1 MRNIRI
7 ISRVLIPCTVG
18 SNPTTP
24 AIICM
29 VYFVF
34 KIVGIK
40 SSRCLE
46 YGCFGL
52 SNNLS
57 LFSNSQIIPFRI
69 TATLSHI
76 WRITGRSCDMKTN
89 VKFISFCRSF
99 KRFNMCA
106 CTDTSRA
113 DVGSSQIRILG
124 REAKALAIETLCL

>member
-1 MRNIRI
+1 MNKDLCLLMFFYLHRKETIGMGCSQAVRQ
-7 ISRVLIPCTVG
+7 RVLIPCTVG

-24 AIICM
+24 AIIRM
-29 VYFVF
+29 VHFVF

-57 LFSNSQIIPFRI
+57 LFSNSQTTPFRI

-76 WRITGRSCDMKTN
+76 
-89 VKFISFCRSF
+89 
-99 KRFNMCA
+99 
-106 CTDTSRA
+106 
-113 DVGSSQIRILG
+113 
-124 REAKALAIETLCL
+124 

>member
-1 MRNIRI
+1 M
-7 ISRVLIPCTVG
+7 T
-18 SNPTTP
+18 
-24 AIICM
+24 
-29 VYFVF
+29 YFVF

-40 SSRCLE
+40 SSRCFE

-52 SNNLS
+52 SNNSS

-89 VKFISFCRSF
+89 VKFISSCRSF

-106 CTDTSRA
+106 CTDTSSA
-113 DVGSSQIRILG
+113 DVGSSQIRIFG
-124 REAKALAIETLCL
+124 REAKALAIETLCPVSYTHLTLPTIYSV